1 MLERQDIGK
10 LNATER
16 WMIPRRD
23 ISFDRIQAMRAK
35 ALGNFDEAE
44 EHFAAAMDCCG
55 AAGYGPELA
64 WSCYDYVGVLPDRGD
79 VADINTGSKNLDRVM
94 EIAKGVGMKTL
105 EALAAEKRT
114 DIKP

>member
-64 WSCYDYVGVLPDRGD
+64 WSCYDCVGGLLDRGD